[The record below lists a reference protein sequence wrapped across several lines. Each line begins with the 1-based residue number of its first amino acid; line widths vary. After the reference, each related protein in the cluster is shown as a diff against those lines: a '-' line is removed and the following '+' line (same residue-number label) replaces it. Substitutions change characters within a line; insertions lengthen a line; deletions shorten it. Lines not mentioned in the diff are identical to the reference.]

1 MNENNNQNNDNLL
14 NEPMLDEPMLD
25 EHILDEPMSDDTVVD
40 IELNDIELNDSISTT
55 SSSEQCAICLDNI
68 IKEQE
73 CINNCSHKFCKPCL
87 DQYLDSGK
95 TECPL
100 CRQPIQYFE
109 HNSEHFR
116 LILKKVSE
124 RHNEEREQRVLHPN
138 HLLLDR
144 RKYMIYRFIFI
155 ALFTTNIMDMFMSNV
170 YTSQQNL
177 LLEKYQECEK
187 NNTALTNTILN
198 LEDTII
204 DVYPNDNTEYSDYFI
219 IDKFRGLQSNCYL
232 PTSLISD
239 CFDF

>member
-1 MNENNNQNNDNLL
+1 MSENNQNNDNLL
-14 NEPMLDEPMLD
+14 NE
-25 EHILDEPMSDDTVVD
+25 HILDEPMLDDTVVD
-40 IELNDIELNDSISTT
+40 IELNDSISST

-124 RHNEEREQRVLHPN
+124 RHTEERHNEERQRNRVLQPN
-138 HLLLDR
+138 HLVVDR
-144 RKYMIYRFIFI
+144 RKYLVYRFIFI
-155 ALFTTNIMDMFMSNV
+155 ALFTTNIMDMFMSNIYSV
-170 YTSQQNL
+170 QHNL

-219 IDKFRGLQSNCYL
+219 IDKFRGLQSSCYL
-232 PTSLISD
+232 PTNLIST
-239 CFDF
+239 CFNVF

>member
-1 MNENNNQNNDNLL
+1 MNENYQNNDNLL
-14 NEPMLDEPMLD
+14 NES
-25 EHILDEPMSDDTVVD
+25 ILDERMLDDTIV
-40 IELNDIELNDSISTT
+40 DIELNDSISSTT
-55 SSSEQCAICLDNI
+55 SAEQCAICLDSI
-68 IKEQE
+68 VTEQE
-73 CINNCSHKFCKPCL
+73 CINNCGHKFCKPCL

-109 HNSEHFR
+109 HNYEHFR

-124 RHNEEREQRVLHPN
+124 RQMEQRPLHPN
-138 HLLLDR
+138 HLVVDR

-219 IDKFRGLQSNCYL
+219 IDKFRGLQSSCYL
-232 PTSLISD
+232 PTNLIST
-239 CFDF
+239 CFNVF

>member
-1 MNENNNQNNDNLL
+1 MNENNDNLL
-14 NEPMLDEPMLD
+14 NEHMLDEP
-25 EHILDEPMSDDTVVD
+25 ISDEPISDDTIVD
-40 IELNDIELNDSISTT
+40 IDLNDSISSTT
-55 SSSEQCAICLDNI
+55 SSEQCAICLDSI
-68 IKEQE
+68 VDEQE
-73 CINNCSHKFCKPCL
+73 CINNCGHKFCKPCL

-95 TECPL
+95 NECPL

-116 LILKKVSE
+116 LILKKVTD
-124 RHNEEREQRVLHPN
+124 RQREPRVLQPN
-138 HLLLDR
+138 HLVVDR
-144 RKYMIYRFIFI
+144 KKYMIYKFIFI
-155 ALFTTNIMDMFMSNV
+155 ALFTTNIMDMFMHKI
-170 YTSQQNL
+170 YDAQQNL

-232 PTSLISD
+232 PTNLINT
-239 CFDF
+239 CFNVF